1 MPIVSGI
8 SFGMTIPYNR
18 VSRRT
23 RNYNQMYKS
32 TPPRT
37 RAAQVMSVMDF
48 AERGV
53 YKYNKS
59 NRVLNQYKLYN
70 RKVDTPTRGTL
81 INLEF

>member
-23 RNYNQMYKS
+23 RNYNQMYS
-32 TPPRT
+32 NVSRPT
-37 RAAQVMSVMDF
+37 RITSVMDF

-53 YKYNKS
+53 YKYQRS
-59 NRVLNQYKLYN
+59 SRVLNQYTLYN
-70 RKVDTPTRGTL
+70 RRVDKPTTGTL
-81 INLEF
+81 INMEF